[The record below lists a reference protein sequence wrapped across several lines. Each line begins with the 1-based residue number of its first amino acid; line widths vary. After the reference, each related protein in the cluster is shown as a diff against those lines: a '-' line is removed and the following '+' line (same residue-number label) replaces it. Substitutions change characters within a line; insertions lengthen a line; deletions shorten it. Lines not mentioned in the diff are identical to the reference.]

1 MPLRFLAALAALVI
15 MLGAC
20 ADERQRA
27 GTDDTTTTAGNGR
40 TTTTSSLPGGE
51 LVRCESP
58 EGFVVSRPHAWHAN
72 DRCTQFHP
80 EPFDV
85 PDPPTDERV
94 AAITAYIDPVPFA
107 EVAAP
112 EPRRDA
118 ERHLTTVD
126 GLQAVR
132 LAYEAGDE
140 GLWPPGTPITVYV
153 VDLSPGTDDDEPRT
167 LFLDTIG
174 LRTFDYEENQRVLD
188 RVARSVEV
196 TLEGVPTD
204 PHVVARYGGAGGG
217 YSVEGEVAG
226 DEACLRI
233 PPHGDPVCTDIPG
246 RDQVS
251 TIQLGDLEPVFAGV
265 TGEGVF
271 RVTAE
276 RRGAEPITV
285 LPAPIGDSPVR
296 GFAFTSD
303 LDEIERLTLFD
314 VSGAE
319 LDTIEPGG

>member
-1 MPLRFLAALAALVI
+1 MLAALAALVI
-15 MLGAC
+15 TLVAC

-27 GTDDTTTTAGNGR
+27 GTDETTTTAGDGTA
-40 TTTTSSLPGGE
+40 TTTPNTTSSLPGGE
-51 LVRCESP
+51 LVWCESP
-58 EGFVVSRPHAWHAN
+58 DGFVVGRPRAWHAN

-94 AAITAYIDPVPFA
+94 AAITAYIDPVPFV

-112 EPRRDA
+112 EPRRDE

-140 GLWPPGTPITVYV
+140 GLWPPGTPVTVYM
-153 VDLSPGTDDDEPRT
+153 VDLSTGTDDGEPAT

-174 LRTFDYEENQRVLD
+174 LETFDYEENQRVLD
-188 RVARSVEV
+188 RVARSVDV
-196 TLEGVPTD
+196 TLEGVPAD
-204 PHVVARYGGAGGG
+204 PHVVARYGGGGGG
-217 YSVEGEVAG
+217 YRVEGEITR
-226 DEACLRI
+226 DKACLRI
-233 PPHGDPVCTDIPG
+233 PPHGDAVCTDIPE
-246 RDQVS
+246 RDQVL